1 MHHGVKIVGPFRIG
15 AAAVHMADLGPGGE
29 EPPQFVGIA
38 VPGDPGH
45 HGVVAVA
52 RLLVPERGPEATQNA
67 LILEPPDKLEH
78 LFLVHADGLGNSPE
92 GSGAAIKVI
101 AGQGQNPL
109 FGFGKLRFGHA
120 GVHTCLPSAMQPN
133 SSPATA
139 KSRPARPKQ
148 GQALARH
155 AAPGYHP
162 GMNKQ
167 QSSQRVSVLGAG
179 AWGTTLADML
189 ARNNVPTT
197 LWVREP
203 DLADRMRDQ
212 RVNDVFL
219 PDIPLSDRLG
229 IESDPA
235 TALEGA
241 DAYLLVVPSQF
252 IRPTLE
258 NFRDLFPKRPVMV
271 CASKGIEL
279 DSLAPMSQVVAESL
293 EDKAPR
299 YASLSGPSFAAEVS
313 RDMPT
318 SVALGCADM
327 DLARQLRELFSTP
340 FFRVYST
347 PDYRG
352 VELGGAVKNVIAL
365 AAGMSDGLGF
375 GHDARAALITR
386 GLAEM
391 SRLGEAMGA
400 QERTFMGLS
409 GMGDLVLTCTG
420 DLSRNR
426 QVGLKLGQG
435 RKLDDII
442 GEMKAVAEGVKTAK
456 SLYALSQKLGV
467 ELPITEQVHRIL
479 YEDAEPREA
488 VTRLMGRAL
497 KDE

>member
-1 MHHGVKIVGPFRIG
+1 
-15 AAAVHMADLGPGGE
+15 
-29 EPPQFVGIA
+29 
-38 VPGDPGH
+38 
-45 HGVVAVA
+45 
-52 RLLVPERGPEATQNA
+52 
-67 LILEPPDKLEH
+67 
-78 LFLVHADGLGNSPE
+78 
-92 GSGAAIKVI
+92 
-101 AGQGQNPL
+101 
-109 FGFGKLRFGHA
+109 
-120 GVHTCLPSAMQPN
+120 
-133 SSPATA
+133 
-139 KSRPARPKQ
+139 
-148 GQALARH
+148 
-155 AAPGYHP
+155 
-162 GMNKQ
+162 MNKQ